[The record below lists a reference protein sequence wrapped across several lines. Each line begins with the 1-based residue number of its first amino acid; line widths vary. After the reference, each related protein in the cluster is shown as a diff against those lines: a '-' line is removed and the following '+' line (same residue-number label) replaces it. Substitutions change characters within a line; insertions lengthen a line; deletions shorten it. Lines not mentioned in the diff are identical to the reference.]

1 MFILIGLSQTN
12 YFAVMKTKAY
22 YSLWLLPLLLLFQSG
37 EPDSQQTSTNNYALF
52 FAVNDYQED
61 SGLSDLKNPI
71 PNAKAIAKE
80 LREKYTFQTEVV
92 ENPTLEQVFHKFAE
106 YEKQFQRGG
115 RLDSKGQLLIF
126 FSGHGVERYNQGY
139 FMPADGQTDK
149 LYTTALAYDLW
160 RNRIDALNCQH
171 VLVAI
176 DACHSA
182 HFDPKF
188 ETRNEKDFKRSG
200 ELSETERILEDHKK
214 YKARFFFSS
223 DGQGEET
230 PDRSNFARKFLEAL
244 RAGRTVDGFMTSSV
258 LFANYLRRA
267 TPRPRGGDFGQDDA
281 NAHFLFF
288 EKAKTKIDTR
298 TYTQKAADLN
308 AWKSAQSK
316 NTIEAYD
323 QYLTS
328 QAEGSFRKQAEAAIR
343 VLADG
348 IDWEIAQAQDT
359 KEAYQ
364 SYLRQHPSGQYVEAA
379 KRKSDIP
386 SNLSIRPNSVK
397 ADLPDMV
404 FVQGGTFQMGDQFG
418 DGYDREKPV
427 HSVTV
432 SDYYISN
439 HEVTFEEYAEYC
451 SAESISLPDDEGW
464 GKSNRPVINV
474 SWEDAVKYC
483 NWKSEQSGLEKV
495 YTINGSTVSANW
507 EANGYRLPTEAEWEY
522 ATRSRGKKE
531 KWAGTSNESSL
542 KEYANYG
549 GNIGKTQAVRSY
561 KPNDLGLYDM
571 SGNVWEWCWD
581 WYDGDYYTSSKNA
594 SDPKG
599 LSTGSHRVARG
610 GSWGGAPG
618 GCRAAGRGTGAPT
631 LRDGTIG
638 FRLASSSR

>member
-1 MFILIGLSQTN
+1 
-12 YFAVMKTKAY
+12 MKFRY
-22 YSLWLLPLLLLFQSG
+22 YSLWLLPLLLLLQVG
-37 EPDSQQTSTNNYALF
+37 EPDSPQANTNNYALF

-92 ENPTLEQVFHKFAE
+92 ENPTMAQIFQKFAE
-106 YEKQFQRGG
+106 YEKEFKRGG
-115 RLDSKGQLLIF
+115 RLDPKGQLLIF

-139 FMPADGQTDK
+139 FMPADAQTDNPF
-149 LYTTALAYDLW
+149 TTALAYDLW

-182 HFDPKF
+182 YFDPKF

-214 YKARFFFSS
+214 YKARFFFTS

-230 PDRSNFARKFLEAL
+230 PDRSNFTKKFLEAL

-288 EKAKTKIDTR
+288 EKARTKVDTR
-298 TYTQKAADLN
+298 SYAQKAADLN
-308 AWKSAQSK
+308 AWKRAQRT
-316 NTIEAYD
+316 NTIEGYD
-323 QYLTS
+323 QYLGS
-328 QAEGSFRKQAEAAIR
+328 QTNGSFRRQAEEAIR
-343 VLADG
+343 VLADS

-364 SYLRQHPSGQYVEAA
+364 LYLRQHPSGQYVEQANS
-379 KRKSDIP
+379 KINSQTSSSRISS
-386 SNLSIRPNSVK
+386 SNK
-397 ADLPDMV
+397 MDLPDMV

-418 DGYDREKPV
+418 GGHDDEKPV

-432 SDYYISN
+432 SDFYLSN
-439 HEVTFEEYAEYC
+439 HEVTFAEYAEYC
-451 SAESISLPDDEGW
+451 NAEGKSLPADRGW
-464 GKSNRPVINV
+464 GQGNRPVIKV
-474 SWEDAVKYC
+474 SWNDAVAYC
-483 NWKSEQSGLEKV
+483 NWKSEQSGLQKV
-495 YTINGSTVSANW
+495 YTISGSNVKADW
-507 EANGYRLPTEAEWEY
+507 DANGYRLPTEAEWEY
-522 ATRSRGKKE
+522 AARSRGKKE
-531 KWAGTSNESSL
+531 KWAGTSTESELS
-542 KEYANYG
+542 KYSNDEGTDDGYEYTAPV
-549 GNIGKTQAVRSY
+549 KSFRA
-561 KPNDLGLYDM
+561 NDLGLYDM

-581 WYDGDYYTSSKNA
+581 WFDSDYYASSKNA
-594 SDPKG
+594 SNPTG
-599 LSTGSHRVARG
+599 PGTGSYRVLRG
-610 GSWGGAPG
+610 GSWNYTPRY
-618 GCRAAGRGTGAPT
+618 CRAADRDIRGPT
-631 LRDGTIG
+631 IRNDGVG